1 MALPKRYEP
10 GSVEQKWY
18 QHWMNKGYFHSE
30 PDERESYTVLMPPP
44 NVTGIL
50 HMGHMLNNTVQDI
63 LVRKARLEGKNACWV
78 PGTDHASIATE
89 AKVVKRLRE
98 QGIKKSDLSREA
110 FLDKAWEWTDEYG
123 GKILEQLKKLGAS
136 CDWERTRF
144 TMDPELSESVMKVFV
159 DLYKKGKLY
168 RSLRM
173 TNWDPE
179 ACTVLSNEEVIY
191 HEEQSKLY
199 YLKYELSDG
208 SGHLEVATTRPETI
222 LGDTAVAVHPEDARY
237 TKFVGKKVRIPVIG
251 REIPVIADDYVDRE
265 FGTGALKIT
274 PAHDVNDNEI
284 GERHQLDSI
293 DIFTE
298 KAAIKEGYGDY
309 SGMDRFELRKQ
320 MAKDLEAAGLLL
332 KEEDYTNKVGRSER
346 TDVLVEP
353 RLTLQWFVKM
363 DGFAAEALEAVK
375 SGAVGFF
382 PPHFINMYENWLK
395 EENVRDWCISR
406 QLWWGQRIPAWYH
419 GEEVFV
425 AATAEEALA
434 QAREKLGADIQL
446 EDLTQDEDVL
456 DTWFSSWLW
465 PISVFHG
472 FQGQEEL
479 RYYYPTQVLVTA
491 WDIIYLWVARMIMA
505 GYTWSEELLGA
516 DHIEK
521 TGKQP
526 FNHVYFTGMVRDN
539 KRRKMSKSLGNSPDA
554 LVLLDKYGAD
564 GVRFGMLSSASAG
577 NDIIF
582 DAPIDPK
589 TGQVLNESKLCD
601 QGLNFSNKMWNALR
615 LIEGWEVLPADTA
628 QPAADLL
635 AIDWMNSAYNSLLQQ
650 LDKSYADYRLS
661 EVVMDLY
668 NFIWNNF
675 CSWFLEMIKPAYGEA
690 IHPQTKQAA
699 IELFEKQMIVLH
711 PVMPFVTE
719 EIWHALKERSAGE
732 DIIVAKWPEKGKIHD
747 TVLKQIESLKELVS
761 KVREIRQQFGLKKS
775 EALELY
781 AEEGNFYRQL
791 TNDQALMEL
800 LKKMAVL
807 GSVDTKSD
815 TDKNLID
822 FISGVDKFY
831 VAVEQDV
838 DWAEEL
844 AKIEKDI
851 EYYEGFLSS
860 VEKKLSNERFVNNAP
875 PSVVEKERQKRAD
888 GETKLANLLQAK
900 KDIEGKV

>member
-1 MALPKRYEP
+1 
-10 GSVEQKWY
+10 
-18 QHWMNKGYFHSE
+18 
-30 PDERESYTVLMPPP
+30 
-44 NVTGIL
+44 
-50 HMGHMLNNTVQDI
+50 
-63 LVRKARLEGKNACWV
+63 
-78 PGTDHASIATE
+78 
-89 AKVVKRLRE
+89 
-98 QGIKKSDLSREA
+98 
-110 FLDKAWEWTDEYG
+110 
-123 GKILEQLKKLGAS
+123 
-136 CDWERTRF
+136 
-144 TMDPELSESVMKVFV
+144 
-159 DLYKKGKLY
+159 
-168 RSLRM
+168 
-173 TNWDPE
+173 
-179 ACTVLSNEEVIY
+179 
-191 HEEQSKLY
+191 
-199 YLKYELSDG
+199 
-208 SGHLEVATTRPETI
+208 
-222 LGDTAVAVHPEDARY
+222 
-237 TKFVGKKVRIPVIG
+237 
-251 REIPVIADDYVDRE
+251 
-265 FGTGALKIT
+265 
-274 PAHDVNDNEI
+274 
-284 GERHQLDSI
+284 
-293 DIFTE
+293 
-298 KAAIKEGYGDY
+298 
-309 SGMDRFELRKQ
+309 
-320 MAKDLEAAGLLL
+320 
-332 KEEDYTNKVGRSER
+332 
-346 TDVLVEP
+346 
-353 RLTLQWFVKM
+353 KM
-363 DGFAAEALEAVK
+363 DAFAAEALEAVK
-375 SGAVGFF
+375 SGEVDFF

-425 AATAEEALA
+425 AATEEEALA
-434 QAREKLGADIQL
+434 QAREKLGADIRL
-446 EDLTQDEDVL
+446 EDLKQDEDVL

-505 GYTWSEELLGA
+505 GYTWSEDLLGTE
-516 DHIEK
+516 HMEK

-615 LIEGWEVLPADTA
+615 LIEGWEQLPADDP
-628 QPAADLL
+628 QPAADQL
-635 AIDWMNSAYNSLLQQ
+635 AIDWMHHAFYALLEQ
-650 LDKSYADYRLS
+650 LDKSYNNYRLS

-690 IHPQTKQAA
+690 IHPATKQAA

-719 EIWHALKERSAGE
+719 EIWHALKERSTGE
-732 DIIVAKWPEKGKIHD
+732 DIIVAEWPEKGKVQD
-747 TVLKQIESLKELVS
+747 KVLKQIESLKELVS
-761 KVREIRQQFGLKKS
+761 KVRDIRQQFGLKKS

-781 AEEGNFYRQL
+781 AEEGNFYSQL
-791 TNDQALMEL
+791 TNDQALMDL

-831 VAVEQDV
+831 VAVEQEV

-851 EYYEGFLSS
+851 EYYQGFLKS

-875 PSVVEKERQKRAD
+875 EAVVEKERQKKAD

-900 KDIEGKV
+900 KDVEGKVE